1 MFIFSV
7 KGIALTASFRVPETH
22 TFHQTLPLPPKTTI
36 IGIIGAAKGLG
47 LEEAYRYSD
56 ENNILVGVSGRHM
69 GMMKDLWNY
78 RKITGKERK
87 YTEEDIK
94 NRMHFSVLIREYL
107 FNFEL
112 MLFFGAANKQTAENL
127 RESFYSPIFALTL
140 GNSDDLLKVQTISDV
155 IEQSPA
161 ECSFFEHTLI
171 QGDLSAE
178 YKPKIDLRTTPITE
192 TISAPQ
198 IFLLPTKFSFNGEE
212 RRVAERKPFT
222 FIGSPVE
229 LNRPVQAYTINGVGV
244 SLH

>member
-56 ENNILVGVSGRHM
+56 ENNILVGVSGRDM

-140 GNSDDLLKVQTISDV
+140 GNSDDLLKVQTIS
-155 IEQSPA
+155 
-161 ECSFFEHTLI
+161 
-171 QGDLSAE
+171 
-178 YKPKIDLRTTPITE
+178 
-192 TISAPQ
+192 APQ